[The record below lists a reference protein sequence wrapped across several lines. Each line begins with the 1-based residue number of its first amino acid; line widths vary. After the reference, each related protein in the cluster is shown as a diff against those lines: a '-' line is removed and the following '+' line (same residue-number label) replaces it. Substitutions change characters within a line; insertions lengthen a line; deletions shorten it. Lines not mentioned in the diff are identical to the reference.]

1 MIRYYCKT
9 TRSNRT
15 YNFPLSLIYDR
26 IKINSVPFHRS
37 VSLHRET
44 TRREFIYFKLARFLS
59 TYMFHYLL
67 FEEDIRLRPILFINH
82 LGISRLKLYEW
93 DEALERTRLR
103 VFIRSL
109 SPFIVWPRSR
119 RVWSPENDLRSYG
132 RQFVTVF
139 SPPSHV
145 SDRFWINRNRARRTF
160 YPWLEDGRH
169 RRRLFVFDP
178 PLRIVLFN
186 PREI

>member
-93 DEALERTRLR
+93 DETLERTRLR

-119 RVWSPENDLRSYG
+119 SLVPGERPSQLRA
-132 RQFVTVF
+132 TVRHSF
-139 SPPSHV
+139 FPSV
-145 SDRFWINRNRARRTF
+145 SCFGSLLDKQKQSTKNFLPVARRWTTSTTVVCLW
-160 YPWLEDGRH
+160 PATSNR
-169 RRRLFVFDP
+169 FV
-178 PLRIVLFN
+178 
-186 PREI
+186 

>member
-93 DEALERTRLR
+93 DETLERTR
-103 VFIRSL
+103 S
-109 SPFIVWPRSR
+109 S
-119 RVWSPENDLRSYG
+119 ENDLRSYG

-139 SPPSHV
+139 FPSV
-145 SDRFWINRNRARRTF
+145 SCFGSLLDKQKQSTKNFLPVARRWTTSTTVVCL
-160 YPWLEDGRH
+160 WSATSNR
-169 RRRLFVFDP
+169 FV
-178 PLRIVLFN
+178 
-186 PREI
+186 